1 MHIVFIFFHVYL
13 ILFNHII
20 ILQLMATEE
29 MHKNVE
35 KLDEMDA
42 LLNNARDELMVSDF
56 VKIV

>member
-1 MHIVFIFFHVYL
+1 
-13 ILFNHII
+13 
-20 ILQLMATEE
+20 MATEE

-56 VKIV
+56 MKIV